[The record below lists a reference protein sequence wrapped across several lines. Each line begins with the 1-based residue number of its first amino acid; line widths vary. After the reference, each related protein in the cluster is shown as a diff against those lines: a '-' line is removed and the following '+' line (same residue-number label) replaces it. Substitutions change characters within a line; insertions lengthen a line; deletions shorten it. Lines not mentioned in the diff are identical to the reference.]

1 MLRLPCV
8 VFDFDF
14 GLALAAIHVLLTLPK
29 ASSKSNW
36 RYPRMIKQL
45 QNANRLIDSKI
56 SSRIVSQIAMSVIT
70 LHVSTRDGHA
80 IIRLS
85 HSHSQW
91 AKDDFS
97 MLCDFLRKFK
107 HMLLHTWLGFRRR
120 TMTIHAHKTVAHSLP
135 FLRVNLVTWRKAEK
149 GICRM

>member
-8 VFDFDF
+8 VFEFEF
-14 GLALAAIHVLLTLPK
+14 GSALAAVHVLLTLPQGFFQMELDVSVDDK
-29 ASSKSNW
+29 TIAERESTL
-36 RYPRMIKQL
+36 RQL
-45 QNANRLIDSKI
+45 DIIANC
-56 SSRIVSQIAMSVIT
+56 IAMSVIT
-70 LHVSTRDGHA
+70 LHVHSRDGHA

-85 HSHSQW
+85 HSYSQR
-91 AKDDFS
+91 AKDVFS

-135 FLRVNLVTWRKAEK
+135 FLRINLVT
-149 GICRM
+149 